1 MDSSYLTNPVI
12 FIIQTI
18 FGLYVL
24 AIMLRFMLQWLRADF
39 YNPLA
44 QALVKITNPTLKPM
58 RRVIPGF
65 GGIDFPAIVLMLIL
79 QMLTLFIIVTL
90 SGQNA
95 GIGQLFFQSI
105 AELLSLFLN
114 VFLFAILIQI
124 IVSWINPGSHNP
136 IMSLIQTITEPVMGP
151 ARRVIPAIGG
161 LDLSPLV
168 VILVIQLLKMLIILP
183 IEHLARVVG

>member
-18 FGLYVL
+18 CGLYIL
-24 AIMLRFMLQWLRADF
+24 AVMLRFMLQWLRADF

-44 QALVKITNPTLKPM
+44 QGLVKITDPTLKPM
-58 RRVIPGF
+58 RRFIPGF
-65 GGIDFPAIVLMLIL
+65 GGIDFPAIVLMFIL
-79 QMLTLFIIVTL
+79 QMLTLFIIVTI
-90 SGQNA
+90 SGQDA
-95 GIGQLFFQSI
+95 GIGLLFFKSI

-114 VFLFAILIQI
+114 IFLFAILIQI
-124 IVSWINPGSHNP
+124 IVSWINPGSNNP

-151 ARRVIPAIGG
+151 ARRVIPSIGG

-168 VILVIQLLKMLIILP
+168 AILVIQLLKMLIIPP